1 MARYVSLIRFTEQGA
16 RNIKESAGRALAFK
30 RDAEKLGITVET
42 QLWTVGRCDG
52 VTVLRGEPQAILRCL
67 TQLASLGNVRT
78 ETLQAF
84 DADEVKGITA
94 G

>member
-1 MARYVSLIRFTEQGA
+1 MARYISLLRFTEQGIH
-16 RNIKESAGRALAFK
+16 NIKESASRAQAFK
-30 RDAEKLGITVET
+30 RDAEKLGVTVES

-52 VTVLRGEPQAILRCL
+52 VVILSGDEKAVLRCL
-67 TQLASLGNVRT
+67 AQLASLGNVRT

-84 DADEVKGITA
+84 NADELKAIA